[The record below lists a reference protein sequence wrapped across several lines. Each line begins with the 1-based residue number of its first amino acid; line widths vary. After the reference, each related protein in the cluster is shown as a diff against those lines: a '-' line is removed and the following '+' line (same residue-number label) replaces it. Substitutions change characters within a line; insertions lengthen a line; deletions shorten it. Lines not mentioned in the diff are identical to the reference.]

1 MRAGRGFSRR
11 ARRARHTF
19 APCAT
24 TALVSADDGR
34 LSLPSGGN
42 AGLSVAGHCD
52 YFVQLPSMVEARTEP
67 ADRHGL
73 PVRHSFNA
81 VCAWKDVLHQTG
93 TSRAPLPGGREL
105 GGSACR

>member
-1 MRAGRGFSRR
+1 V
-11 ARRARHTF
+11 RHDG
-19 APCAT
+19 PR
-24 TALVSADDGR
+24 VGHDGR

-81 VCAWKDVLHQTG
+81 RTYLGTG
-93 TSRAPLPGGREL
+93 SSAARIAGESTPMAHLWLL
-105 GGSACR
+105 GDCYA